1 MLRNFNFRNKWS
13 VPSGHRGG
21 GLVLLWKDDIRVSV
35 EDSSKYCI
43 DTLVEKN
50 TPQEWRFTGFYGEP
64 VTHRRSEAWIKLR
77 TLNDKPH
84 IPWLCE
90 VDFNE
95 ITRQEEKRGGE
106 RRENSQMQDF
116 RDVIDECGFMDLG
129 FISPNFTWA
138 KHYND
143 GHSIWER
150 LDHGLASNP
159 WFLWFPGTKVHH
171 LPCLS
176 SDHCPLFINPSG
188 IEIPSYKKPFRFEEM
203 WLSDSGCGEVV
214 EAAWRSCVSLDPTK
228 EILGK
233 IEKCGNDLTWWNYNV
248 FGNVR
253 RELKKKR
260 DMLIEEEAVAL
271 RTGSNVRIRELQ
283 GEINELMDRE
293 TRMWNQRSRI
303 LWLKNGDGNT
313 KFFHSRAS
321 HRYRKNVIMGLN
333 DSHGVWKEGSDEVAA
348 VLIDYYKELFTT
360 SSPATHHEA
369 LNHIPQVITDDMNN
383 VLTSKFEEWEV
394 LKALKQMAPMK
405 APGPYGM
412 PPLFFQHFWPM
423 IEGDV
428 TLLVL
433 SWLNSGTIPHP
444 LNHTFI
450 TLIPKKKNPS
460 LVSNYHPISLCN
472 VPYKIFAKVLA
483 NRLKIFLNFVINK
496 NQSAFAKGRL
506 ISNNILI
513 AFETLHCIKNY
524 NSSASGFMVLKLD
537 MSKAY
542 DRVEWVFLEN
552 VMRKMGFSERW
563 IGLIMVC
570 VRSVTYSILVNGEPK
585 EEIQP
590 SRGLRQGDPLS
601 PFLFLLCTEGLHGL
615 INKATNNGDIH
626 GFSLCKRGPKLTH
639 LFFADDSLLFCRA
652 NSEECNKVLELL
664 SVYEEVSGQKLNR
677 EKTALFFS
685 NAVTEANSQIIKGI
699 FGGP

>member
-43 DTLVEKN
+43 DALVEKN

-188 IEIPSYKKPFRFEEM
+188 LEIPSYKKPFKFEEM

-260 DMLIEEEAVAL
+260 DMLIEKEAVAL

-313 KFFHSRAS
+313 KFFHS
-321 HRYRKNVIMGLN
+321 
-333 DSHGVWKEGSDEVAA
+333 
-348 VLIDYYKELFTT
+348 
-360 SSPATHHEA
+360 
-369 LNHIPQVITDDMNN
+369 
-383 VLTSKFEEWEV
+383 
-394 LKALKQMAPMK
+394 
-405 APGPYGM
+405 
-412 PPLFFQHFWPM
+412 
-423 IEGDV
+423 
-428 TLLVL
+428 
-433 SWLNSGTIPHP
+433 
-444 LNHTFI
+444 
-450 TLIPKKKNPS
+450 
-460 LVSNYHPISLCN
+460 
-472 VPYKIFAKVLA
+472 
-483 NRLKIFLNFVINK
+483 
-496 NQSAFAKGRL
+496 
-506 ISNNILI
+506 
-513 AFETLHCIKNY
+513 
-524 NSSASGFMVLKLD
+524 
-537 MSKAY
+537 
-542 DRVEWVFLEN
+542 
-552 VMRKMGFSERW
+552 
-563 IGLIMVC
+563 
-570 VRSVTYSILVNGEPK
+570 
-585 EEIQP
+585 
-590 SRGLRQGDPLS
+590 
-601 PFLFLLCTEGLHGL
+601 
-615 INKATNNGDIH
+615 
-626 GFSLCKRGPKLTH
+626 
-639 LFFADDSLLFCRA
+639 
-652 NSEECNKVLELL
+652 
-664 SVYEEVSGQKLNR
+664 
-677 EKTALFFS
+677 
-685 NAVTEANSQIIKGI
+685 
-699 FGGP
+699 